1 MILQAVPRSGGGYG
15 GILLLC
21 LIIFVIYIVIKL
33 IRETPHKQPISK
45 HLSNE
50 EKPVKNNLY
59 RADNNVKLCKQDNL
73 EIEAFHID
81 DCINNKTREVS
92 ELEQT
97 ILNIIRIGANQT
109 GILAAYKARKK
120 SIKLL
125 KQQTSRVDCE
135 SYVDA
140 LILDFYPNEF
150 KKAEQEKKFF
160 IYLSCLVLFIIPS
173 FVCGYITLE
182 KLISHNFDLDVV
194 YIWDSLPIFVF
205 CGIIALYFARK
216 ILNIK
221 QSIKR

>member
-21 LIIFVIYIVIKL
+21 LIIVVIYIVIKL
-33 IRETPHKQPISK
+33 IRKTPHKQPISK

-50 EKPVKNNLY
+50 ENPVKNNLY

-92 ELEQT
+92 ELDQT

-109 GILAAYKARKK
+109 GILAAYKARMK

-150 KKAEQEKKFF
+150 KKAEQEKKFLR
-160 IYLSCLVLFIIPS
+160 YLFCLVFFMVMVVMVYLLSFI
-173 FVCGYITLE
+173 
-182 KLISHNFDLDVV
+182 K
-194 YIWDSLPIFVF
+194 
-205 CGIIALYFARK
+205 
-216 ILNIK
+216 
-221 QSIKR
+221 

>member
-1 MILQAVPRSGGGYG
+1 MILQAVPRSGAGYG

-21 LIIFVIYIVIKL
+21 LIILVIFIVIKL
-33 IRETPHKQPISK
+33 IQNTPHKQPISK

-50 EKPVKNNLY
+50 EKQVKNNLY

-92 ELEQT
+92 ELDQT

-160 IYLSCLVLFIIPS
+160 IYLFCLVLFIIPS

-182 KLISHNFDLDVV
+182 KLISYNFDLDVV
-194 YIWDSLPIFVF
+194 FIWDSFSIFVL
-205 CGIIALYFARK
+205 CGVVSICFVRRILK
-216 ILNIK
+216 INQLK
-221 QSIKR
+221 CK